1 MGLRIPS
8 INRHNHTAKKIEQY
22 EESLAV
28 GEELEIV
35 CYTQE
40 GSDIKYFIDDKEVD
54 EVSTLDLVWAHPIDI
69 WLTITDLCAETSNS
83 ATYKHSTAEDLLWNV
98 WTEVSRFL
106 NLLFCRRMEPTSQTT
121 RRLFSRRNC
130 GKQRLR
136 RQVTECTDARV
147 SITTIKL
154 ETQPLHSTFSVS
166 S

>member
-54 EVSTLDLVWAHPIDI
+54 DVSTLDLVWDHPIDI
-69 WLTITDLCAETSNS
+69 WLTITDLCAEHPILRHLNILRLKIYEMPEQKFLDFLTFYFAGGWNRLHKRRGDYFQDEIVENS
-83 ATYKHSTAEDLLWNV
+83 
-98 WTEVSRFL
+98 
-106 NLLFCRRMEPTSQTT
+106 
-121 RRLFSRRNC
+121 
-130 GKQRLR
+130 G
-136 RQVTECTDARV
+136 
-147 SITTIKL
+147 
-154 ETQPLHSTFSVS
+154 
-166 S
+166 

>member
-54 EVSTLDLVWAHPIDI
+54 DVSTLDLV
-69 WLTITDLCAETSNS
+69 
-83 ATYKHSTAEDLLWNV
+83 
-98 WTEVSRFL
+98 
-106 NLLFCRRMEPTSQTT
+106 
-121 RRLFSRRNC
+121 
-130 GKQRLR
+130 
-136 RQVTECTDARV
+136 
-147 SITTIKL
+147 
-154 ETQPLHSTFSVS
+154 
-166 S
+166 